1 MNLDEYRGVMHR
13 HLIGSRSFRRSA
25 NALPLWLLAP
35 LVVILAAAATVQSQ
49 SPYRR
54 GAPVEISGSVAD
66 AAGAPVADVRVVL
79 LAAHR
84 GFALR
89 GLRRV
94 EEGLV
99 RVPTR
104 TDASGQFRLE
114 WRWDP
119 YYDTFRIRAEGIA
132 AAPAAAAGDGGSRPS
147 VLAETD
153 LTRRILE
160 GSPVVVALEVA
171 DAGPHREGRLA
182 ASGAVAADTQSDD
195 QRRVFGELGKPDRVD
210 RLEMPGGDEVAWWYF
225 ARGKS
230 YHFRGGR
237 LDQVM
242 EFDPVQGF

>member
-1 MNLDEYRGVMHR
+1 MSRHPRRPRALRPGV
-13 HLIGSRSFRRSA
+13 
-25 NALPLWLLAP
+25 LPVWLLAAVFV
-35 LVVILAAAATVQSQ
+35 LLTAAATVQSQ
-49 SPYRR
+49 AQSPYRR
-54 GAPVEISGSVAD
+54 GETIEIIGTVADALGAPVENL
-66 AAGAPVADVRVVL
+66 RVVL

-99 RVPTR
+99 RVPVV
-104 TDASGQFRLE
+104 TDAGGRFRLE

-132 AAPAAAAGDGGSRPS
+132 AATATAEGGGGSRLG

-153 LTRRILE
+153 LSRRILE
-160 GSPVVVALEVA
+160 GSPVVVALQVA
-171 DAGPHREGRLA
+171 DAGPHREGRSFA
-182 ASGAVAADTQSDD
+182 ASTQSDD
-195 QRRVFGELGKPDRVD
+195 QKRVFEELGKPDRVD

-225 ARGKS
+225 ALGKS
-230 YHFRGGR
+230 YHFRDGR

-242 EFDPVQGF
+242 EFDPVKAF

>member
-1 MNLDEYRGVMHR
+1 V
-13 HLIGSRSFRRSA
+13 
-25 NALPLWLLAP
+25 LLT
-35 LVVILAAAATVQSQ
+35 AAATVQSR

-54 GAPVEISGSVAD
+54 GERVEISGSVAD
-66 AAGAPVADVRVVL
+66 AAGAPVEGVRVVL

-84 GFALR
+84 GFELR

-99 RVPTR
+99 RVPTT

-119 YYDTFRIRAEGIA
+119 YYDTFRIRVEGAGAAPGA
-132 AAPAAAAGDGGSRPS
+132 AAPTAAAAGGRRTG

-153 LTRRILE
+153 LTRRIRE
-160 GSPVVVALEVA
+160 GSPVVVALQVA
-171 DAGPHREGRLA
+171 GAAPHRESGSLASSGSLA
-182 ASGAVAADTQSDD
+182 ASGSRAAATQSDD
-195 QRRVFGELGKPDRVD
+195 QRRVFEELGKPDRVE

-225 ARGKS
+225 ARGRS
-230 YHFRGGR
+230 YHFRSGR

-242 EFDPVQGF
+242 EFDPVKGF

>member
-1 MNLDEYRGVMHR
+1 MHR
-13 HLIGSRSFRRSA
+13 HLTISPSHRRSA
-25 NALPLWLLAP
+25 DTLPLWLLAP
-35 LVVILAAAATVQSQ
+35 LFVLLAAAATVQSQ

-54 GAPVEISGSVAD
+54 GEPIEISGSVAD
-66 AAGAPVADVRVVL
+66 AAGAPVENVRVVL

-104 TDASGQFRLE
+104 TDANGQFRLE

-119 YYDTFRIRAEGIA
+119 YYDTFRVRAEGM
-132 AAPAAAAGDGGSRPS
+132 AAAADGSSRAS

-171 DAGPHREGRLA
+171 DAGPHRDRRSFA
-182 ASGAVAADTQSDD
+182 AETQSDD
-195 QRRVFGELGKPDRVD
+195 QRRVFEELGKPDRVD